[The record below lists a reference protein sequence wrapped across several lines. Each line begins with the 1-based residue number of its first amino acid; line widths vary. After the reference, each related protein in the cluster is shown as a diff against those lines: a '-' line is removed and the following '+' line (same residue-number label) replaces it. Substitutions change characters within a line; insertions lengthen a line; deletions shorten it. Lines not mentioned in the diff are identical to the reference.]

1 MLSIKLAMF
10 FVNESEDL
18 LVSDPFDDGWSNI
31 VFIIALETIKEF
43 KVP

>member
-10 FVNESEDL
+10 FL
-18 LVSDPFDDGWSNI
+18 LILVSDPFDDGWSNI